1 MSSSAEE
8 QSNNMR
14 ILAIINLKSGQGD
27 AGVYDYLRK
36 LGSHEAEVVIRFL
49 GSKRTI
55 ASMVED
61 AREFDRVVAVGGD
74 GTVSGVC
81 YALRNTG
88 VPIVVYPAGTANLVA
103 LNIGVPTEPT
113 ALAEM
118 TLHGAIRAFDMGE
131 ICTPDSESGD
141 ESTDTCPLGTARG
154 FVVGAGAGFDAKIME
169 GADRL
174 KHTIGFG
181 GYIVAVFQNLA
192 PTVSKFHLTLDGEE
206 HETEGI
212 AVLVV
217 NFAKLQWDLSITH
230 KSDPSDGVFE
240 VVVART
246 RNAVELLPAVWS
258 AILDRTSKGAY
269 PNRSAGLEI
278 HEAKEIIIRAKPPLS
293 LQYDGEVL
301 NNTTPVQMTMLP
313 GAVTFVTPE

>member
-1 MSSSAEE
+1 
-8 QSNNMR
+8 MR

-36 LGSHEAEVVIRFL
+36 LGSHETEVVIRFL

-118 TLHGAIRAFDMGE
+118 TLHGAVRAFDMGE
-131 ICTPDSESGD
+131 ICTPDD
-141 ESTDTCPLGTARG
+141 EYDDEYDGTCPLGKARG
-154 FVVGAGAGFDAKIME
+154 FMVGAGAGFDAKIME
-169 GADRL
+169 SAAEL
-174 KHTIGFG
+174 KHTFGFG

-192 PTVSKFHLTLDGEE
+192 PTVSKFHLTLDGKE

-217 NFAKLQWDLSITH
+217 NLAKLQWDLSITH

-258 AILDRTSKGAY
+258 AILDRTTKGAY
-269 PNRSAGLEI
+269 PSRSAGLEI
-278 HEAKEIIIRAKPPLS
+278 HEAKEIIIRAEPPLS

-301 NNTTPVQMTMLP
+301 DNTTPVQMTVLP

>member
-1 MSSSAEE
+1 
-8 QSNNMR
+8 MR
-14 ILAIINLKSGQGD
+14 ILAIVNLKSGQGD
-27 AGVYDYLRK
+27 VGIYDYLRK
-36 LGSHEAEVVIRFL
+36 LGSEDAEVVIRFI

-74 GTVSGVC
+74 GTVSGIC
-81 YALRNTG
+81 YALRYTG

-103 LNIGVPTEPT
+103 LNLKVPTDPT

-118 TLHGAIRAFDMGE
+118 TLDGVIRAYDMGE
-131 ICTPDSESGD
+131 ICSPEPPNADSDIAPTE
-141 ESTDTCPLGTARG
+141 TCPLGRARG

-169 GADRL
+169 GAKEL
-174 KHTIGFG
+174 KPTIGFA

-192 PTVSKFHLTLDGEE
+192 PTVSKFHLTLDGRDVQ
-206 HETEGI
+206 TEGI

-217 NFAKLQWDLSITH
+217 NLAKLQFDLSITH
-230 KSDPSDGVFE
+230 KSDPTDGILE

-258 AILDRTSKGAY
+258 VVLDRTTRGAY
-269 PNRSAGLEI
+269 PGRSAGLEI
-278 HEAKEIIIRAKPPLS
+278 YEAKEITIRAQPALT

-301 NNTTPVQMTMLP
+301 PNTTPVKMTVLP
-313 GAVTFVTPE
+313 GATTFVTPD